1 VSWVLAID
9 FGTAHTTAAHAGDGA
24 APRLVSVD
32 GLPSLP
38 SVVAAD
44 PDGRLV
50 VGRAARSQA
59 YLHPERAERVP
70 KRALVAGGDV
80 VLGDR
85 AVKPAELAAAVL
97 RTVYDAAV
105 RSHGG
110 AEPVAVVLTHPARWG
125 GPLRDRLSEAAE
137 LAGIA
142 RPALISEPEAAA
154 WCYAPPADGQVVAV
168 VDLSGATLDATVLRA
183 TRTGFAIVGEPGGDG
198 ELGGDDFDDRL
209 QAWVLF
215 RARQRDEK
223 AWAELTAAGGRRA
236 ARDRARL
243 REQVTLA
250 REALSA
256 SLAADV
262 VIDSFDEGFRVTR
275 EGFEELIGDLASRAA
290 ERTRAAILATGV
302 EPRDLAG
309 LYLAGGAAGTP
320 LIARRLWSALRAQ
333 PRLRDNP
340 QAAVALGAVR
350 ASAAPRPAVGPG
362 MGAAPVRPV
371 RARSA
376 SARPKLTDLPPG
388 RQRSWD
394 RVFSF
399 NAGDERALAA
409 WSPDDSHLAVSLG
422 QGVEVWSMPDGVKRK
437 SLTWR
442 IWSAISALA
451 WSPDG
456 GRIVTGQVDSSA
468 LKIWSLSG
476 AMRQLALPGA
486 GQVRALAWHPNGDR
500 IAVVDDQGTVRVV
513 DPGTGTL
520 RAIVRG
526 RAGGLAGAPLAWHP
540 APAADNNLLIVAGE
554 GGAVVR
560 LAGPLD
566 SAELF
571 AFDADPGAF
580 AWSNDGSRLAA
591 CGGGSVRFW
600 HRAEPSSPER
610 AATEHPGTEN
620 PAAENPGA
628 ENPGGGQITAAR
640 WTPDDRY
647 LLTSLGNRSRP
658 ADKVIGVALWDA
670 ASGEPVRSWTDAS
683 GEFEP
688 CRGVALSSDGTRIAC
703 VRRDQ
708 PPALHAL
715 SGI

>member
-1 VSWVLAID
+1 MSWVLAID
-9 FGTAHTTAAHAGDGA
+9 FGTANTTAAHAGDGA
-24 APRLVSVD
+24 APQPLTVD
-32 GLPSLP
+32 GLPSLL
-38 SVVAAD
+38 SGVAAD
-44 PDGRLV
+44 SDGRLV
-50 VGRAARSQA
+50 VGQAARSQA
-59 YLHPERAERVP
+59 YLHPERAERAP

-80 VLGDR
+80 ILGDQ

-110 AEPVAVVLTHPARWG
+110 ARPAAVALTHPARWG
-125 GPLRDRLSEAAE
+125 RPLTERLSEAAE
-137 LAGIA
+137 LAGIS

-154 WCYAPPADGQVVAV
+154 WCYAAPADGQVVAV

-183 TRTGFAIVGEPGGDG
+183 TRTSYAIVGEPGGDG

-209 QAWVLF
+209 QAWVLL
-215 RARQRDEK
+215 RARQRDET

-275 EGFEELIGDLASRAA
+275 EGFEELIGDLVGRAA
-290 ERTRAAILATGV
+290 ERTRAAILAAGMD
-302 EPRDLAG
+302 PRDLAG
-309 LYLAGGAAGTP
+309 LYLAGGAASTP
-320 LIARRLWSALRAQ
+320 LIARRLASALGVR
-333 PRLRDNP
+333 PRLRDDP
-340 QAAVALGAVR
+340 KAAVALGALR
-350 ASAAPRPAVGPG
+350 AYAAPRPSAGAVPG
-362 MGAAPVRPV
+362 RPV

-376 SARPKLTDLPPG
+376 SAWPKLTDLPPG
-388 RQRSWD
+388 RGRSWD
-394 RVFSF
+394 RVFGF
-399 NAGDERALAA
+399 NAGAERALAA

-456 GRIVTGQVDSSA
+456 GHIVTGQVDSSA
-468 LKIWSLSG
+468 LKIWSVSG
-476 AMRQLALPGA
+476 GMRQLALPGA
-486 GQVRALAWHPNGDR
+486 GSVRSLAWHPDGDR

-513 DPGTGTL
+513 DQGTGTL

-526 RAGGLAGAPLAWHP
+526 RANGLADAPLAWHP
-540 APAADNNLLIVAGE
+540 APAVDNDPLIVAGE
-554 GGAVVR
+554 GGTVLR

-566 SAELF
+566 AAKLCE
-571 AFDADPGAF
+571 FDAAPGAF

-600 HRAEPSSPER
+600 RQAEPPGRERPAPENL
-610 AATEHPGTEN
+610 GTEN
-620 PAAENPGA
+620 LDAENL
-628 ENPGGGQITAAR
+628 GGGHITAAR
-640 WTPDDRY
+640 WTPGDRY

-658 ADKVIGVALWDA
+658 ADKVVGVALWDA
-670 ASGEPVRSWTDAS
+670 ASGERVRSWTDAS

-688 CRGVALSSDGTRIAC
+688 CRGIALSSDGTRIAC